1 MTDHTHDS
9 LNMENLRKQA
19 KSLLQAVRSGN
30 ADALARIRRSH
41 PEFGEAPI
49 VPEKFRLADAQLVI
63 ARENGSASWPR
74 LKKSLD
80 RKPSAALPP
89 ADSLDTHTVSAR
101 MAELFHRFQEKVT
114 APHRGDRAEL
124 HEAHRLVE
132 ALLVDQ
138 VVLDKE
144 LVSLAHKVCYW
155 LGDLDTLVRLHRKY
169 LQQPLLLDEEYS
181 SRNEVVTSLAML
193 KRHRECVD
201 EGELFYEWAKEHLPA
216 ARLPSVLNCA
226 TPAMSWPEVGRGE
239 DWLKWCAEMLRL
251 APATEGNRMERF
263 YLLRTRGHIQ
273 GILGK
278 WDDAL
283 ANMDRISALAGEDPQ
298 WPQRHS
304 VLVRSISEAIRI
316 HKALGNRQG
325 VSRSLEQGQKL
336 IAEIDTLMAQSRG
349 PDQQDFLI
357 CCDNLGH
364 ALYDE
369 RRYEE
374 AIPVLRRSLG
384 PVETNLNAYGTQ
396 TLAAVVWAASKDRAE
411 TFALLEHAMRVGNAG
426 SRADIMNVPE
436 FVDLHQDPEFMALA
450 RS

>member
-1 MTDHTHDS
+1 MTDPTHDS

-19 KSLLQAVRSGN
+19 KSLLQAVRSGD

-49 VPEKFRLADAQLVI
+49 DPEKLRLADAQLVI

-80 RKPSAALPP
+80 RKPSLSLSASDA
-89 ADSLDTHTVSAR
+89 LDTRVVSAR
-101 MAELFHRFQEKVT
+101 MADLFDRFREKLPSV
-114 APHRGDRAEL
+114 RGSERVEL
-124 HEAHRLVE
+124 HEARQVVE
-132 ALLVDQ
+132 ALLVEQ
-138 VVLDKE
+138 ITLDKE

-169 LQQPLLLDEEYS
+169 LQQPLSLDDEYS

-193 KRHRECVD
+193 KRHRECVE
-201 EGELFYEWAKEHLPA
+201 EGERFYEWAKEHLPA

-226 TPAMSWPEVGRGE
+226 TPAMSWPEVSRGE
-239 DWLKWCAEMLRL
+239 DWLTWCAEMLRL

-283 ANMDRISALAGEDPQ
+283 ANMNRISALAGEDPQ

-304 VLVRSISEAIRI
+304 VLVRSIPEAINI
-316 HKALGNRQG
+316 HDALGDRQG
-325 VSRSLEQGQKL
+325 VSQALVQGQKL
-336 IAEIDTLMAQSRG
+336 IAEIDNLMATTAG
-349 PDQQDFLI
+349 PDQQELAI

-364 ALYDE
+364 AFYDE

-374 AIPVLRRSLG
+374 AIPLLRRSLG
-384 PVETNLNAYGTQ
+384 PMETNLNAYGTQ
-396 TLAAVVWAASKDRAE
+396 TLAAVVWATSKDRAE

-436 FVDLHQDPEFMALA
+436 FTDLHEDPEFAALA
-450 RS
+450 RL